1 MSENKQSFTFQAEAR
16 QLLDLMI
23 HSVYSNPDI
32 FLRELVSNASD
43 ALDKLRF
50 EALTNGSFSG
60 LAEDLHIRLEVDP
73 AARTLSIS
81 DNGIGMNRE
90 ELVEFIGTI
99 ARSGTK
105 EYVALLREKG
115 SGSLPEE
122 LIGQFGIG
130 FYSSFMVAERVV
142 LVTRR
147 AGEEKAWRWESPGD
161 GTYTLEEDSR
171 PSPGTIITLFL
182 KPKEDEGPVRD
193 YSDPAIVQEIIR
205 RHSDF
210 VSWPIRMKDEN
221 GSDATLNSM
230 KALWTRPESE
240 VSDEEH
246 DEFYR
251 HITHDWNKPARRIFF
266 KAEGS
271 MEFRAL
277 LYVPSKAPLD
287 MFIRDMARGI
297 QLYIRRIFIMDDCR
311 DLVPEY
317 LRFLRGLVDSEDLP
331 LNISREMLQQS
342 RQVETIRRS
351 VTRKVLENLASM
363 AVDDRGSYVAF
374 WKEFGKILKEGIF
387 SDSRNREKIMEI
399 SMFDTTGPEGLTTLD
414 EYMGRMP
421 EEQDAIY
428 YVTAPTLTVGKN
440 SPHLEAFTAKRFE
453 VLILADPVD
462 EIWTP
467 AVTEYKGKKFTSVA
481 KGLVDLDGSGK
492 TGEENEKP
500 RDERL
505 DALLKD
511 LKKALEDEV
520 KEVRISGRLKTSP
533 SCLAGEDFDLTPQ
546 MEALLRAAGQDVPKV
561 RRNLEI
567 NPSHPLVEKLSRL
580 HAEDPTDPRV
590 ARFARI
596 LYGLAALSEGGRIDD
611 PAAFSREVS
620 DLLAE

>member
-1 MSENKQSFTFQAEAR
+1 MSESKQSFTFQAEAR

-50 EALTNGSFSG
+50 EALTNESLSG
-60 LAEDLHIRLEVDP
+60 LTGDMHIRIEAGSSERML
-73 AARTLSIS
+73 AIS
-81 DNGIGMNRE
+81 DNGIGMSRD

-99 ARSGTK
+99 AHSGTK
-105 EYVALLREKG
+105 EYVRLLREKG
-115 SGSLPEE
+115 SGSIPEE

-142 LVTRR
+142 IVTRK

-171 PSPGTIITLFL
+171 QEQGTTVTLFL
-182 KPKEDEGPVRD
+182 KPKEEDSPSRD
-193 YSDPAIVQEIIR
+193 YSDPEVIREIIR

-210 VSWPIRMKDEN
+210 VAWPIRMKDEN
-221 GSDATLNSM
+221 GTETTLNSM
-230 KALWTRPESE
+230 KALWTRPEKE
-240 VSDEEH
+240 VTEEEH
-246 DEFYR
+246 EEFYR
-251 HITHDWNKPARRIFF
+251 HITHDWNKPARRIFY
-266 KAEGS
+266 KAEGG

-277 LYVPSKAPLD
+277 LYVPAKAPLD
-287 MFIRDMARGI
+287 VFIRDMARGI

-342 RQVETIRRS
+342 RQVETIRKS
-351 VTRKVLENLASM
+351 ITRKVLENFASM
-363 AVDDRGSYVAF
+363 LGETRDAYASF
-374 WKEFGKILKEGIF
+374 WQEFGKVLKEGIF
-387 SDSRNREKIMEI
+387 SDGRNKEKILEI
-399 SMFDTTGPEGLTTLD
+399 SLFDTTGPGVTTLD
-414 EYMGRMP
+414 EYVARMP
-421 EEQDAIY
+421 EGQEAIY

-440 SPHLEAFTAKRFE
+440 SPHLEAFAAKGYE
-453 VLILADPVD
+453 VLVLADPVD

-467 AVTEYKGKKFTSVA
+467 AVTEYKGKKFTSIA
-481 KGLVDLDGSGK
+481 RGDVDLDDP
-492 TGEENEKP
+492 EKP
-500 RDERL
+500 DQEKEKPDRADL
-505 DALLKD
+505 DPLISD
-511 LKKALEDEV
+511 LGKALADEV

-533 SCLAGEDFDLTPQ
+533 SCLVGDDLDLSPQ
-546 MEALLRAAGQDVPKV
+546 MEALLRAAGQDVPRV

-567 NPSHPLVEKLSRL
+567 NPAHPLVEKLSRI
-580 HAEDPTDPRV
+580 HAEDPADPRV
-590 ARFARI
+590 ARFAKI

-611 PAAFSREVS
+611 PAAFSREVAE
-620 DLLAE
+620 LLSQ